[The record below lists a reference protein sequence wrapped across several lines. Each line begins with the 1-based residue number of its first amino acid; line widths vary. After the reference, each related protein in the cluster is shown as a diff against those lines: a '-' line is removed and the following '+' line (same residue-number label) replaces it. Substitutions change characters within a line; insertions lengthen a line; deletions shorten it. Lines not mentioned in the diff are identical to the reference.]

1 MYKMVTNPGV
11 PVYQGVPQQDQLDL
25 AFKEFKYWTPMETE
39 IHWYPFLNE
48 YYTTVTG
55 AYGIIDRPT
64 FTVKDLDLEI

>member
-1 MYKMVTNPGV
+1 
-11 PVYQGVPQQDQLDL
+11 
-25 AFKEFKYWTPMETE
+25 METE

-64 FTVKDLDLEI
+64 FTVKDLDLEIQSLPLSISAYAAKG